1 MKLKVCGL
9 NNLENI
15 ESVVSVEPD
24 FAGFI
29 FYRPSKRYI
38 FRNSLSSDVFKEI
51 PETVKKVGV
60 FVNASFEEIT
70 RDFNN
75 YKLDYIQLHGK
86 ENKDFCGKL
95 FLKNIPLIKAFQI
108 TDDFNFKVLEEY
120 EPFCQYFLFDAKGK
134 LPGGNGIKFSWD
146 LLSRYSLQIPFFLS
160 GGLGPDDIDAIQFFH
175 HEKLYGVDINSG
187 FEIEPGIKN
196 IKQIEIFKKQLNKI
210 NYEY

>member
-15 ESVVSVEPD
+15 KTVASLTPD

-38 FRNSLSSDVFKEI
+38 FRNNFSSDAFKEI

-70 RDFNN
+70 WAFNQ
-75 YKLDYIQLHGK
+75 YKLDYIQLHGNEDK
-86 ENKDFCGKL
+86 GFCEQL

-108 TDDFNFKVLEEY
+108 ADDFNFKALDGY
-120 EPFCQYFLFDAKGK
+120 EPFCQYFLFDTKGK

-146 LLSRYSLQIPFFLS
+146 LLKNYSLEVPFFLS
-160 GGLGPDDIDAIQFFH
+160 GGIGPDDIDAIEYFH

-196 IKQIEIFKKQLNKI
+196 MKQIFRA
-210 NYEY
+210 